1 MTSKEYIEK
10 NIDLIDSDSITP
22 RSVEVFLYNCPQDIL
37 PDVLNLLGSVEIY
50 ILNWLPHRAQKDW
63 IRFIRLLEEKDLGS

>member
-10 NIDLIDSDSITP
+10 NMDLIDSHSITP
-22 RSVEVFLYNCPQDIL
+22 RSVEVFLHNCPQDIL
-37 PDVLNLLGSVEIY
+37 PDVLNILASVEIY
-50 ILNWLPHRAQKDW
+50 ILTWLPHRDQKDW

>member
-37 PDVLNLLGSVEIY
+37 PDVLNLLGACEIY
-50 ILNWLPHRAQKDW
+50 ILDWLPHQDKKVW
-63 IRFIRLLEEKDLGS
+63 VRFIRLLEEKDLES